1 MAEPVATEP
10 ANRTPDV
17 ESPRQLNIFF
27 RLTVVAASVF
37 VVTILASL
45 STLFG
50 DPLSPV
56 NQFLEREANTMLV
69 TEVVAILVLGLLA
82 LVVDRRQTLRQQAQ
96 LATANT
102 TTADTSTAD
111 TSTADIAAAA
121 DSQTDNRSAS
131 PLQDAASD

>member
-102 TTADTSTAD
+102 TTPDTTTAD
-111 TSTADIAAAA
+111 VAAAA